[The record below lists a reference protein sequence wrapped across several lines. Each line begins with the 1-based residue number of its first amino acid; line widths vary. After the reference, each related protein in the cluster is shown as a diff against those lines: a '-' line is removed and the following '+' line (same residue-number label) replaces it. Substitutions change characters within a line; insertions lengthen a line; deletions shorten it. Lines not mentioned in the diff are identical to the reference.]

1 MLKLARKFF
10 HHVLPGVVRPLH
22 VLWNQVIG
30 FFFLAL
36 ACIPVPSA
44 MRDIR
49 QQENY
54 PRLALSV
61 PFILIMAAFG
71 ISSFMRA
78 RKISRS

>member
-1 MLKLARKFF
+1 MFKLAGKFL
-10 HHVLPGVVRPLH
+10 HHILPGVVRPLH

-36 ACIPVPSA
+36 ACIPLPSA
-44 MRDIR
+44 IKDIR
-49 QQENY
+49 QPETY

-61 PFILIMAAFG
+61 PFILIMGAFG
-71 ISSFMRA
+71 VSSFLRA

>member
-1 MLKLARKFF
+1 MFKLAGKFL

-22 VLWNQVIG
+22 VMWNQVIG

-44 MRDIR
+44 LKDIR
-49 QQENY
+49 QPDMY
-54 PRLALSV
+54 PRLALSI

-71 ISSFMRA
+71 ISSFLRA